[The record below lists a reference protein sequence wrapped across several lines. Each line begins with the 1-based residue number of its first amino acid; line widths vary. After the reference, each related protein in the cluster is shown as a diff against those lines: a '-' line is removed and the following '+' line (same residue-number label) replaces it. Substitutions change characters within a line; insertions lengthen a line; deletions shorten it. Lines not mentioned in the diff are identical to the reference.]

1 MLEDHAVDIQDEVV
15 SLAAAAAAR
24 EPELRG
30 TRDSGRYANTVRVS
44 APQGSTFDGMT
55 GRVVRV
61 QDGTVFVRLP
71 LATLPFAPGELVV
84 LS

>member
-1 MLEDHAVDIQDEVV
+1 MDIQDDVI
-15 SLAAAAAAR
+15 SLAAAAAGKIPA
-24 EPELRG
+24 LRG
-30 TRDSGRYANTVRVS
+30 TKDSGRYANTVRIS

-71 LATLPFAPGELVV
+71 FAVLPFAAGELEV